1 MIAHYGSAHVVY
13 GGNSSD
19 QRPFEKPKSLPPSL
33 IFAID
38 CLSERTNGKL
48 ILFVPCRTPLH
59 CPHPKEEGEAEAVGE
74 AEAEGGEGSAC
85 FGRAGST
92 RGTLTALS
100 TTASL

>member
-1 MIAHYGSAHVVY
+1 MDVVY

-19 QRPFEKPKSLPPSL
+19 QRPFEKPKSLSPSL

-38 CLSERTNGKL
+38 RLSERMNGKL
-48 ILFVPCRTPLH
+48 ILFVSSRTPLL
-59 CPHPKEEGEAEAVGE
+59 CPHPKEEEEGEVWVVV
-74 AEAEGGEGSAC
+74 EAEGEEGEGSAC
-85 FGRAGST
+85 FGQAGST